1 MGQGYG
7 IEGFQKMEY
16 AAAIQSINHAELAL
30 EFELPKAEQRTN
42 EEAEVDRT
50 VENLLFSTAMG
61 VPSFQVG
68 SMLGQGIVHQIGQ
81 LTCVQE
87 AAAFLLTLYALT
99 TIGVMFYAAQKK
111 STIANLTCSATLASI
126 LGCLSYLSLS

>member
-1 MGQGYG
+1 
-7 IEGFQKMEY
+7 MEY
-16 AAAIQSINHAELAL
+16 AATIQSINNTELAL
-30 EFELPKAEQRTN
+30 EFELPKAAERTS

-50 VENLLFSTAMG
+50 VENILFSTAMG
-61 VPSFQVG
+61 VPSFQIG
-68 SMLGQGIVHQIGQ
+68 SMLGQSIVHQIGQ

-87 AAAFLLTLYALT
+87 AAAFLLTFYALT

-111 STIANLTCSATLASI
+111 STLANLSCSAALASI